1 MQKYT
6 TGELAKLCGVS
17 VRTVQYYDTRGI
29 VSPSELSEG
38 GRRLYTEA
46 DLSKMKTVCFLR
58 ELDLPL
64 GTVAEIIKEENSGE
78 VISLILG
85 EQMALL
91 QNEIEEKQKNLEKL
105 SRLRRMFKEN
115 ENLPLEAINDAASIM
130 ESKKKMKKLHA
141 FLIATGLPIEVA
153 ELVSVALWIS
163 TGIWWPFAVYL
174 LVAVPYAVW
183 ITRYYFTRV
192 AYVCPECHGHFR
204 PSLREAFWAN
214 HTPTTRKLTC
224 PHCGKKSFCV
234 EIYDENHEKKEEE

>member
-17 VRTVQYYDTRGI
+17 VRTVQYYDTRGV

-105 SRLRRMFKEN
+105 SRLRRMFREN
-115 ENLPLEAINDAASIM
+115 ENLPLESISDAASIM
-130 ESKKKMKKLHA
+130 EGKKKMKKVHA
-141 FLIATGLPIEVA
+141 VLLLFGVPLDIM
-153 ELVSVALWIS
+153 ELVSIILWIT
-163 TGIWWPFAVYL
+163 TGIWWPFAVYAAIL
-174 LVAVPYAVW
+174 IPAT
-183 ITRYYFTRV
+183 IGTTSYYLAHV
-192 AYVCPECHGHFR
+192 AYVCPECRRVFR
-204 PSLREAFWAN
+204 PNKREALWAN

>member
-6 TGELAKLCGVS
+6 TGEVAKLCGVS

-38 GRRLYTEA
+38 GRRLYSED

-64 GTVAEIIKEENSGE
+64 GTIAEIIKAQNSGE

-85 EQMALL
+85 EQMAAL
-91 QNEIEEKQKNLEKL
+91 QNEIEEKKKSLEKL
-105 SRLRRMFKEN
+105 AALRRMLKLN
-115 ENLPLEAINDAASIM
+115 ENVSIENMHDAVNIM
-130 ESKKKMKKLHA
+130 EGKKKLQRLHM
-141 FLIATGLPIEVA
+141 FLLVTGLPIEVA
-153 ELVSVALWIS
+153 ELVSVILWANQ
-163 TGIWWPFAVYL
+163 GIWWPFAVYTII
-174 LVAVPYAVW
+174 AIPYAVW
-183 ITRYYFTRV
+183 ITHYYFARV
-192 AYVCPECHGHFR
+192 SFVCPECRKVFR
-204 PSLREAFWAN
+204 PTLREAFFAN

-234 EIYDENHEKKEEE
+234 EIYREKEEK

>member
-6 TGELAKLCGVS
+6 TGEVAKLCGVS

-38 GRRLYTEA
+38 GRRLYSDA

-64 GTVAEIIKEENSGE
+64 GTVSEIIKEENSGE

-85 EQMALL
+85 EQMTLL
-91 QNEIEEKQKNLEKL
+91 QNEIDEKQKNLEKL
-105 SRLRRMFKEN
+105 EALRRMFKEN
-115 ENLPLEAINDAASIM
+115 ENMPLEAITDAANVM
-130 ESKKKMKKLHA
+130 ESKKQVRKLHA
-141 FLIATGLPIEVA
+141 FLLVTGLPIDAA
-153 ELVSVALWIS
+153 ELISITLWAS

-174 LVAVPYAVW
+174 LVAVPYAIW
-183 ITRYYFTRV
+183 ITHYYFARV
-192 AYVCPECHGHFR
+192 AYICPECHKRFR
-204 PSLREAFWAN
+204 PNLREAFWAN
-214 HTPTTRKLTC
+214 HTPTARKLTC

-234 EIYDENHEKKEEE
+234 EVYHEKEEK

>member
-6 TGELAKLCGVS
+6 TGEVAKLCGVS

-29 VSPSELSEG
+29 ISPSELSEG

-64 GTVAEIIKEENSGE
+64 GTITEIIKEENSGE

-85 EQMALL
+85 EQMTLL
-91 QNEIEEKQKNLEKL
+91 QSEIAEKQKNLEKL
-105 SRLRRMFKEN
+105 SALSRMFREN

-130 ESKKKMKKLHA
+130 DGKKKLKKVHA
-141 FLIATGLPIEVA
+141 FLLLFGLPLDIMEV
-153 ELVSVALWIS
+153 VSVILWIT
-163 TGIWWPFAVYL
+163 TGIWWPFAVYAAIL
-174 LVAVPYAVW
+174 IPAAMG
-183 ITRYYFTRV
+183 ITSYYFARV
-192 AYVCPECHGHFR
+192 AYVCPECRKVFR
-204 PSLREAFWAN
+204 PNMREALWAN

-224 PHCGKKSFCV
+224 PYCGKKSFCV
-234 EIYDENHEKKEEE
+234 EIYRGKEEK

>member
-6 TGELAKLCGVS
+6 TGEVAKLCGVS

-38 GRRLYTEA
+38 GRRLYTDA

-58 ELDLPL
+58 ELDIPL
-64 GTVAEIIKEENSGE
+64 GSIAEIIKDQNSGD
-78 VISLILG
+78 VISLILD

-91 QNEIEEKQKNLEKL
+91 QNEIEEKQKNLDKL
-105 SRLRRMFKEN
+105 SALCRMFKEN
-115 ENLPLEAINDAASIM
+115 ESLPLEAINDAANIM
-130 ESKKKMKKLHA
+130 ESKKKMRKLHA
-141 FLIATGLPIEVA
+141 FLLLTGLPMDAA
-153 ELVSVALWIS
+153 ELVCASIWIAE
-163 TGIWWPFAVYL
+163 GIWWPFAAYAVIM
-174 LVAVPYAVW
+174 VPYAIW
-183 ITRYYFTRV
+183 ITRYYFKRV

-234 EIYDENHEKKEEE
+234 EIYNEKEEK

>member
-6 TGELAKLCGVS
+6 TGDVAKLCGVS

-58 ELDLPL
+58 ELDIPL
-64 GTVAEIIKEENSGE
+64 GTIAEIIKGENSGE

-85 EQMALL
+85 EQMELL
-91 QNEIEEKQKNLEKL
+91 QNEIAEKQKNLEKL
-105 SRLRRMFKEN
+105 SELRRMFKSN
-115 ENLPLEAINDAASIM
+115 ENLPLEAINDAANIM
-130 ESKKKMKKLHA
+130 ESKKKMRKLHA
-141 FLIATGLPIEVA
+141 FLLLTGLPLEAA
-153 ELVSVALWIS
+153 ELVCAGIWIAE
-163 TGIWWPFAVYL
+163 GIWWPFAAYAL
-174 LVAVPYAVW
+174 ITVPYAIW

-192 AYVCPECHGHFR
+192 AYVCPECRGHFL

-234 EIYDENHEKKEEE
+234 EIYHDKNKEE

>member
-105 SRLRRMFKEN
+105 SRLRRMFREN
-115 ENLPLEAINDAASIM
+115 EKLPLEAISDAANIM
-130 ESKKKMKKLHA
+130 EGKKKLKKLHA
-141 FLIATGLPIEVA
+141 FLLLTGIPLDIA
-153 ELVSVALWIS
+153 ELVSIILWITS
-163 TGIWWPFAVYL
+163 GIWWPFAVY
-174 LVAVPYAVW
+174 AVVMPIFAVW
-183 ITRYYFTRV
+183 ITHHYFTRV
-192 AYVCPECHGHFR
+192 AYVCPECHKVFR
-204 PSLREAFWAN
+204 PNLREAIWAN

-224 PHCGKKSFCV
+224 HHCGKKSFCV
-234 EIYDENHEKKEEE
+234 EIYNKKEEE